1 MAKNTPEQIAKIT
14 EWQKKNVRQFTIR
27 LNRKT
32 DADILDEL
40 EKQKSVQGYI
50 KELIREKINK

>member
-14 EWQKKNVRQFTIR
+14 KWQRENVKQYTIR
-27 LNRKT
+27 LNRKA

-50 KELIREKINK
+50 KEAIREKMNK